1 MMTNVQIFL
10 LMRKTM
16 MTIMIVLMLMTT
28 KIIMTITM
36 ITVMFTLQNK
46 VTGG

>member
-1 MMTNVQIFL
+1 MTNVQIFL